1 MRAAAKAEILP
12 FRPVKR
18 EAGREKAPPK
28 RGLWARL
35 KRFFGEF
42 LRRRRQARLRS
53 RLQVIHRWERARKA

>member
-18 EAGREKAPPK
+18 EFGHEKAPPK
-28 RGLWARL
+28 RSLFARL
-35 KRFFGEF
+35 KRFLAEL

-53 RLQVIHRWERARKA
+53 QLQVIHRWERARKA